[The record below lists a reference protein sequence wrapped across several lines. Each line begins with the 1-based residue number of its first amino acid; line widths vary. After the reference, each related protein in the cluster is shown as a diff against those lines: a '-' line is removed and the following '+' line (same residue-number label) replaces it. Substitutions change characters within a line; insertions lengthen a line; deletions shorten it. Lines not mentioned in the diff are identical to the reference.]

1 MATLS
6 TNNWDTAFGIKF
18 KDANKAIIEK
28 SSSPKSFNGTHN
40 VSGTIYTVS
49 SNFGNWQMS
58 GGSGS
63 YLEMSLP
70 LIAGTV
76 SGGLKSENFAGSASI
91 RVRLDFIPKPGVTN
105 TQLLKV
111 DSTESVTVLNV
122 ILTSGPDSGVDSI
135 KGALQDWL
143 QNNMDQFNHV
153 FAAVDLNDEVDTDDF
168 SWLKPTHLGYAI
180 NTEGFSSVDDYIFGI
195 LAMTE
200 NRKGKNLTPVLDP
213 MIISKDADA
222 GFLISAQRVID
233 KMFTTHIEEIFAN
246 EQAGDFDTLDDG
258 MSIYNKK
265 ELMFNEFVLEDGTKI
280 SGAKVDSDGFN
291 FSIGSGSI
299 VIQFNGLQF
308 TWKTGYTITVNYRS
322 VNELSTDENGHLQ
335 LKPTGK
341 PTLSVAVS
349 ESDSEKWK
357 EIWEGIGLGILVA
370 IVGAVL
376 GGIADA
382 ALAARAAA
390 RAAAEAAA
398 EAGAQAGGD
407 AVQIELQTILD
418 ELTPADRIARELANL
433 RETVQAL
440 QNPEAAVS
448 FSSFFRVNAL
458 KFLGAAIG
466 ATIGGSISGVVT
478 ALQAYTNQDKEN
490 MPTLANFASKAIDNT
505 TWPGGTYKLASAK
518 LNGALQMSL
527 IKKV

>member
-1 MATLS
+1 M
-6 TNNWDTAFGIKF
+6 
-18 KDANKAIIEK
+18 
-28 SSSPKSFNGTHN
+28 
-40 VSGTIYTVS
+40 
-49 SNFGNWQMS
+49 
-58 GGSGS
+58 
-63 YLEMSLP
+63 
-70 LIAGTV
+70 
-76 SGGLKSENFAGSASI
+76 
-91 RVRLDFIPKPGVTN
+91 
-105 TQLLKV
+105 
-111 DSTESVTVLNV
+111 
-122 ILTSGPDSGVDSI
+122 
-135 KGALQDWL
+135 
-143 QNNMDQFNHV
+143 
-153 FAAVDLNDEVDTDDF
+153 
-168 SWLKPTHLGYAI
+168 
-180 NTEGFSSVDDYIFGI
+180 
-195 LAMTE
+195 
-200 NRKGKNLTPVLDP
+200 
-213 MIISKDADA
+213 
-222 GFLISAQRVID
+222 
-233 KMFTTHIEEIFAN
+233 
-246 EQAGDFDTLDDG
+246 
-258 MSIYNKK
+258 
-265 ELMFNEFVLEDGTKI
+265 
-280 SGAKVDSDGFN
+280 
-291 FSIGSGSI
+291 
-299 VIQFNGLQF
+299 
-308 TWKTGYTITVNYRS
+308 
-322 VNELSTDENGHLQ
+322 
-335 LKPTGK
+335 
-341 PTLSVAVS
+341 
-349 ESDSEKWK
+349 
-357 EIWEGIGLGILVA
+357 A